1 MEGWADPHPGGQSPP
16 QEASGARACRC
27 PAMRVS
33 LTTSNVG
40 TLRGTHRRRHMAMVA
55 GVRGAGQAAQQ
66 QREGRQSYT
75 GDGARGAGLHGFGNR
90 DERSFESAV
99 LRMWSKN

>member
-1 MEGWADPHPGGQSPP
+1 
-16 QEASGARACRC
+16 
-27 PAMRVS
+27 
-33 LTTSNVG
+33 
-40 TLRGTHRRRHMAMVA
+40 MVA